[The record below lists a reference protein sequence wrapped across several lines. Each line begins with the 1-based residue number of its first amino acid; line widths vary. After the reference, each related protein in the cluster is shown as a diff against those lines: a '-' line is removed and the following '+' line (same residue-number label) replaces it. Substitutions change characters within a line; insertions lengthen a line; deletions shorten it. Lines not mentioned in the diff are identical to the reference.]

1 VRRAAVIGIS
11 VAAGAVVAVGLGA
24 GIWTVTRPASP
35 SDVVLTYFSALES
48 GDARA
53 ALAVTT
59 TPEEGVDDA
68 VDAYASV
75 GDEISEVRVTS
86 STHDSDA
93 ARVIVSYTLAGHPGE
108 SSLALAASPDGGWM
122 ITDGLAQLT
131 PTTTLG
137 GAVAIGDLR
146 ARAGAS
152 IPLLPGRYDVEALPR
167 GLVSGSATV
176 HLRPGIRREV
186 EVAASLAP
194 AATAAAQEQ
203 LDAYAAACTAASSA
217 VPPNCGLRVPWA
229 ADLATLTSVAFRVE
243 QLPTVALSPD
253 GTTFAATGGVIIAT
267 ATGTTRQGG
276 TASFTYRADDWAL
289 RGTVSFPGDEMVL
302 AVG

>member
-1 VRRAAVIGIS
+1 MGIA

-24 GIWTVTRPASP
+24 GMWAVTRPASP
-35 SDVVLTYFSALES
+35 SAVVMTYFSALAA

-59 TPEEGVDDA
+59 TPQERIGDA
-68 VDAYASV
+68 VTAYASV

-86 STHDSDA
+86 STREADA
-93 ARVIVSYTLAGHPGE
+93 ARVVVSFTLAGSPGE
-108 SSLALAASPDGGWM
+108 SSLELAARPDGGWK
-122 ITDGLAQLT
+122 ITDGLAELT
-131 PTTTLG
+131 ATTTLG
-137 GAVAIGDLR
+137 QAVAIGDLR
-146 ARAGAS
+146 APAGAP
-152 IPLLPGRYDVEALPR
+152 IPLLPGGYDVEALPR
-167 GLVSGSATV
+167 GLVSGSTSV
-176 HLRPGIRREV
+176 SLQPGMRREV

-203 LDAYAAACTAASSA
+203 LDAYATACAAASSA

-229 ADLATLTSVAFRVE
+229 ADLATLSSLAFRVE
-243 QLPTVALSPD
+243 QLPVVALSPD
-253 GTTFAATGGVIIAT
+253 GTTFAATGGVVIAT

-289 RGTVSFPGDEMVL
+289 RGTVSFPGNEMVL